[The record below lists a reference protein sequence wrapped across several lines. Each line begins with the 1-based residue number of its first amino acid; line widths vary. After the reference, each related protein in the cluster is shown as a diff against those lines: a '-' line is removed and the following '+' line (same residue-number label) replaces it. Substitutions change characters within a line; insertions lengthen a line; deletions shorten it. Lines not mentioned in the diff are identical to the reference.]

1 MRFLITL
8 DLANYEIWKSGKI
21 LKFLVPVKI
30 WIKIDISD
38 DYSGPWKAEIWQNA
52 DILSQVENLAQNW
65 HFWPLRLQ
73 MMKFGKIQKFSVP

>member
-8 DLANYEIWKSGKI
+8 DLANDEIWKSGKI

-30 WIKIDISD
+30 WIKIDIS

-65 HFWPLRLQ
+65 HFWPLCLQ
-73 MMKFGKIQKFSVP
+73 MMKFGKIQKFSVSF